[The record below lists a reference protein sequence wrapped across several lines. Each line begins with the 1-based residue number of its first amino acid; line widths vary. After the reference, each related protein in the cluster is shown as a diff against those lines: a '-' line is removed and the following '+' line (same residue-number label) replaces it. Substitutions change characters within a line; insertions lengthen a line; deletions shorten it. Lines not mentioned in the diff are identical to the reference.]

1 MNSKETVSPFCWG
14 RVNFLLMALALA
26 LVVSGFVLMTGP
38 SCSLQSFE
46 PDVFSLR
53 RSVVAPTL
61 CFVGYVLMIPG
72 ILYVSPAQSSSDHS

>member
-1 MNSKETVSPFCWG
+1 
-14 RVNFLLMALALA
+14 
-26 LVVSGFVLMTGP
+26 LMTGP